1 MLLPESAH
9 LLVVD
14 DRGNIG
20 GDLVSLEVLRVV
32 GGKAMASSVDKFPDL
47 LVLLRVSL
55 KHPFLLVTNPVIVLD
70 EGKLLLLVSLVA
82 LRPLVG
88 IKVVDVSVSR
98 DRGRDVRL
106 SSGRN
111 EGSSAVIVAHQFDLS
126 VLPSV
131 T

>member
-1 MLLPESAH
+1 M
-9 LLVVD
+9 
-14 DRGNIG
+14 RI
-20 GDLVSLEVLRVV
+20 V
-32 GGKAMASSVDKFPDL
+32 GSKAMASGVDKFPDL

-55 KHPFLLVTNPVIVLD
+55 KHPFLLVTNPVVVLD

-98 DRGRDVRL
+98 DRGLDVRL

-126 VLPSV
+126 ILPSA

>member
-1 MLLPESAH
+1 
-9 LLVVD
+9 
-14 DRGNIG
+14 
-20 GDLVSLEVLRVV
+20 
-32 GGKAMASSVDKFPDL
+32 MASSVDKFPDL

-82 LRPLVG
+82 LWPLVG
-88 IKVVDVSVSR
+88 VKVVDVSVSR
-98 DRGRDVRL
+98 DRSLDVRL

-111 EGSSAVIVAHQFDLS
+111 EGCSAVIVARQFDLS
-126 VLPSV
+126 VLPLF